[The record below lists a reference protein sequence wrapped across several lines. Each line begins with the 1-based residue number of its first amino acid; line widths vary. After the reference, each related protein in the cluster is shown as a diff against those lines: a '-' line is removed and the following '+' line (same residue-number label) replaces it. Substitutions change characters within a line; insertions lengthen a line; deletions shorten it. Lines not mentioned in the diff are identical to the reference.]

1 MLYGYTIVYTIVMVP
16 FCFCYDARIPR
27 HSGAGPA
34 PVSNDYFFYT
44 PAPEVTRAY
53 AEANGCGM
61 VHNLAF
67 PTKFDGVQGMGCNRP
82 WGWCRRDVI
91 QCTGVWG
98 HTWPM

>member
-1 MLYGYTIVYTIVMVP
+1 M
-16 FCFCYDARIPR
+16 
-27 HSGAGPA
+27 
-34 PVSNDYFFYT
+34 PVSNDFFFYT
-44 PAPEVTRAY
+44 PTPEVTRAY

-61 VHNLAF
+61 VNNLAY

-82 WGWCRRDVI
+82 WGSCRRDVI